1 MEKLRV
7 LGVVPV
13 RGLKENRVLEFS
25 LRKKGVLVV
34 SLREKGEETMTY
46 IDYVK
51 SKLGRIG
58 YSIWLELGES
68 EM

>member
-34 SLREKGEETMTY
+34 SLREKREETRTY
-46 IDYVK
+46 IDSIK